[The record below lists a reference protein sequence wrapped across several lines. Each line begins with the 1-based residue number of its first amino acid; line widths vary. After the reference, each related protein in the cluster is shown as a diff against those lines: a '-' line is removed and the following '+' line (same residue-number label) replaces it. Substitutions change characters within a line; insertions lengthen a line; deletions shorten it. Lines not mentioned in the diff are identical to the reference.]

1 MRWLWWTHRR
11 VEKVPG
17 GISSFPSYSVEFEG
31 TGLQEFHPVHYMF
44 NHPKVVNP
52 THYCYGILD
61 NGNVSRHML

>member
-1 MRWLWWTHRR
+1 M
-11 VEKVPG
+11 PG